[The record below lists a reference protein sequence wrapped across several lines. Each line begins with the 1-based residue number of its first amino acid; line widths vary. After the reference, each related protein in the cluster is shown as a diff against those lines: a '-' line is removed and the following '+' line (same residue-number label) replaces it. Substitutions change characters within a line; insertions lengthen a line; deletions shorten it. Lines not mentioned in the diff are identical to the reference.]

1 MEENSKKVPSR
12 DELDRFWDISDLT
25 PRSRN
30 IRARRPD
37 SVEAVE
43 IELEPSAQLENVSRG
58 EPITIKPNDKKA
70 DGETAPL
77 QKRSVS
83 SGVAEVQPAPDV
95 EYTPHHQLIHRVRIY
110 NKSGVYN
117 YYEQFLNHARKIG
130 RLQGKQSEH
139 VAFFSYV
146 PQFSQLTKP
155 QLDWYLW
162 WRECLWNGQYL
173 DTDFSYILLYVY
185 EIINTDGHDNPQWGQ
200 RQLCAVWQNYRKTY
214 PRLDRLLGDWIC
226 DFSLLHRLP
235 PPCRHLADVL
245 GEALP
250 SCTLKEFYMSVE
262 YSDAVNNL
270 SRGKM
275 LLTFCSNYNYSNS
288 KFYSG
293 DNKAVYDEHIPRVIE
308 LIADKFTDGKGR
320 LVSGAVGE
328 ASHRIVRDAYSG
340 ALCSCAIRKRL
351 EIDYSSFSRSYEFRF
366 MISDSVKYAENKVRG
381 YLGIRSRLSAGALD
395 PDVRKIIDKYF
406 AENLL
411 GQKKPEPVREEYE
424 KLYDAPAAPLS
435 IEHAA
440 MIEQTSWET
449 TEKLIEAFEQE
460 LPIDQIQP
468 EPCFAPPEPP
478 AVATAPE
485 AVSEAVSEALPLAA
499 ALDEYIE
506 FLRLAD
512 RGDASAMLKYAA
524 AHGEMIELLID
535 KINEISVETF
545 GDVILE
551 EGEAGYAIIP
561 EYRKEL
567 FND

>member
-1 MEENSKKVPSR
+1 MDEYSKKVPSQ
-12 DELDRFWDISDLT
+12 DELDSFWDISALT

-30 IRARRPD
+30 IRARRPE

-43 IELEPSAQLENVSRG
+43 IELEPSVQSGAVSQG
-58 EPITIKPNDKKA
+58 AKITVKPNNKSTGKDVAMSQKA
-70 DGETAPL
+70 ASE
-77 QKRSVS
+77 
-83 SGVAEVQPAPDV
+83 SGVDEALPTPEL
-95 EYTPHHQLIHRVRIY
+95 EYSPHHQLIHRVRVY

-130 RLQGKQSEH
+130 ALQGKKCES

-162 WRECLWNGQYL
+162 WRECLWNGQFL
-173 DTDFSYILLYVY
+173 DTDFSYILLYIY

-200 RQLCAVWQNYRKTY
+200 RQLCAVWKQYRKTY

-235 PPCRHLADVL
+235 PPHSHLDGVL

-250 SCTLKEFYMSVE
+250 SCSLKEFYMSADYTDGAE
-262 YSDAVNNL
+262 C

-275 LLTFCSNYNYSNS
+275 LVTFCSNYNYLNS
-288 KFYSG
+288 KFCTG
-293 DNKAVYDEHIPRVIE
+293 DNKNLYDEHIPAVIE
-308 LIADKFTDGKGR
+308 LIADKFSDGQGKFTAG
-320 LVSGAVGE
+320 LGMVSYN
-328 ASHRIVRDAYSG
+328 HIVRDAYAG

-351 EIDYSSFSRSYEFRF
+351 EIDFSSLSRSYELRF
-366 MISDSVKYAENKVRG
+366 AITDSVKYAENKVRG
-381 YLGIRSRLSAGALD
+381 YLGIKSRLTATSLSSE
-395 PDVRKIIDKYF
+395 VRQCIDQYF
-406 AENLL
+406 ARTLS
-411 GQKKPEPVREEYE
+411 GHKRFEPVREEYE

-435 IEHAA
+435 LEHAA

-449 TEKLIEAFEQE
+449 TEKLIEAFDE
-460 LPIDQIQP
+460 LSPIGEIQP
-468 EPCFAPPEPP
+468 EPELSVPAPAAIEATSD
-478 AVATAPE
+478 AVATEENAD
-485 AVSEAVSEALPLAA
+485 LPSLAA
-499 ALDEYIE
+499 ALGEYME
-506 FLRLAD
+506 LLRLID
-512 RGDASAMLKYAA
+512 GGDASAVLKYVTTR
-524 AHGEMIELLID
+524 GEMVEFVID

-551 EGEAGYAIIP
+551 EGGEGYVIIP
-561 EYRKEL
+561 EYRKEI

>member
-1 MEENSKKVPSR
+1 MDENSKKAPSQ
-12 DELDRFWDISDLT
+12 DELDRFWDISALT

-37 SVEAVE
+37 STEAVE
-43 IELEPSAQLENVSRG
+43 IELEPVAQSENVSRS
-58 EPITIKPNDKKA
+58 EKITIKPKDKSSEN
-70 DGETAPL
+70 ETASL
-77 QKRSVS
+77 QKSSASVGS
-83 SGVAEVQPAPDV
+83 AEAPQPVPDI

-117 YYEQFLNHARKIG
+117 YYEQFLNHARKIEG
-130 RLQGKQSEH
+130 LQGKQSEP

-226 DFSLLHRLP
+226 DFSLLHRLHP
-235 PPCRHLADVL
+235 PAHHLADVL
-245 GEALP
+245 DEALP
-250 SCTLKEFYMSVE
+250 SCSLKEFYMSVE
-262 YSDAVNNL
+262 HTDAVSL
-270 SRGKM
+270 SRGRM
-275 LLTFCSNYNYSNS
+275 LLAFCSNYNYSNS
-288 KFYSG
+288 KFCTG
-293 DNKAVYDEHIPRVIE
+293 DNKSTYDDHIPAVIE
-308 LIADKFTDGKGR
+308 LIADKYTDDKGR
-320 LVSGAVGE
+320 LSSDAVG
-328 ASHRIVRDAYSG
+328 AADHRIVRDAYSG
-340 ALCSCAIRKRL
+340 ALCSYAIRKRL

-366 MISDSVKYAENKVRG
+366 MISDSVKYAENKIRA
-381 YLGIRSRLSAGALD
+381 YLGIKSRLSVTSLS
-395 PDVRKIIDKYF
+395 PEIRRCIDEYF
-406 AENLL
+406 AQNLV
-411 GQKKPEPVREEYE
+411 GQKKPQPVREEYE

-449 TEKLIEAFEQE
+449 TEKLIEAFEE
-460 LPIDQIQP
+460 ESPIDQIQP
-468 EPCFAPPEPP
+468 ELSLVLPAQP
-478 AVATAPE
+478 AVAAVPDTA
-485 AVSEAVSEALPLAA
+485 SDLPTLAS
-499 ALDEYIE
+499 ALDEYME

-512 RGDASAMLKYAA
+512 RGDVAAMLKYASSR
-524 AHGEMIELLID
+524 GEMLELIID

-551 EGEAGYAIIP
+551 EGDEGYVIIP
-561 EYRKEL
+561 EYRKEI

>member
-1 MEENSKKVPSR
+1 MDENSKKMPSQ
-12 DELDRFWDISDLT
+12 DELDRFWDISALT
-25 PRSRN
+25 PRTKRTRGRS
-30 IRARRPD
+30 PE

-43 IELEPSAQLENVSRG
+43 INLDVPSVSEDASAGQRLTVKPQPSAECG
-58 EPITIKPNDKKA
+58 ERHTSGNKNA
-70 DGETAPL
+70 ASSNMGAGET
-77 QKRSVS
+77 QSV
-83 SGVAEVQPAPDV
+83 PDA

-130 RLQGKQSEH
+130 RLQGKQSERI
-139 VAFFSYV
+139 AFFSYV

-235 PPCRHLADVL
+235 PPSRNLADVL
-245 GEALP
+245 EEALP
-250 SCTLKEFYMSVE
+250 SCSLKEFYMSVE
-262 YSDAVNNL
+262 HTDAVSL

-288 KFYSG
+288 KFYTS
-293 DNKAVYDEHIPRVIE
+293 DNKPAYDEHIPAVIE
-308 LIADKFTDGKGR
+308 LIADKYTDDKGR
-320 LVSGAVGE
+320 LSSDAVG
-328 ASHRIVRDAYSG
+328 AAGHRIVRDAYSG
-340 ALCSCAIRKRL
+340 ALCSYAIRKRL

-366 MISDSVKYAENKVRG
+366 MISDSVKYAENKIRA
-381 YLGIRSRLSAGALD
+381 YLGIKSRLSVTSLS
-395 PDVRKIIDKYF
+395 PEIRLCIDEYF
-406 AENLL
+406 AKNLS
-411 GQKKPEPVREEYE
+411 GQKKPQPVREEYE

-440 MIEQTSWET
+440 IIEQTSWET
-449 TEKLIEAFEQE
+449 TEKLIEAFEE
-460 LPIDQIQP
+460 ASSIDQIQP
-468 EPCFAPPEPP
+468 ELSLVLPAQP
-478 AVATAPE
+478 AVAAVPDTA
-485 AVSEAVSEALPLAA
+485 SDLPTLAS
-499 ALDEYIE
+499 ALDEYME

-512 RGDASAMLKYAA
+512 GGDTAAMLKYAA
-524 AHGEMIELLID
+524 SRGEMLELIVD
-535 KINEISVETF
+535 KINEISVEAF

-551 EGEAGYAIIP
+551 EGEEGYAIIP
-561 EYRKEL
+561 EYRKEI